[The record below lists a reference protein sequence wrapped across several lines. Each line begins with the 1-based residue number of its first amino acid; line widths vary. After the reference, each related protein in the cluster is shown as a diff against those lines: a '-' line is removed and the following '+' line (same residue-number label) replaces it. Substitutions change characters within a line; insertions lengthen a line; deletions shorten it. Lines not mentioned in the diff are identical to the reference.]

1 MIWVPRFDRSLC
13 LSGLKLGPVLGV
25 SGCQDGGP
33 AEDSAA
39 GGTSQIGPALFDE
52 ATGRL
57 GM

>member
-1 MIWVPRFDRSLC
+1 MISVPRCDRSLS
-13 LSGLKLGPVLGV
+13 LAGLKLGLVVGV

-39 GGTSQIGPALFDE
+39 GGTGQVGPVLFDE

-57 GM
+57 GI

>member
-1 MIWVPRFDRSLC
+1 MISVPRFDRSLS
-13 LSGLKLGPVLGV
+13 LSGRKLGLVLGV

-39 GGTSQIGPALFDE
+39 GGTGQVGPALFDE

-57 GM
+57 CI